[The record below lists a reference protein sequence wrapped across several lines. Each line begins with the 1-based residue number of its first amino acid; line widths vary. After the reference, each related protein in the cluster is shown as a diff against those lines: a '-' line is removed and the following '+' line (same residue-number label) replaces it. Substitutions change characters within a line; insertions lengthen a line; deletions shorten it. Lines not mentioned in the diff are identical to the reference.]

1 MDYFELVK
9 NITASAVSI
18 VTLGYFLIRY
28 LQKKDI
34 EYSKI
39 ICDAIKDTTSKAFQV
54 ATIEVRVRELENVEK
69 QNTESIKELGLQLN
83 TRLDQLFI
91 IVASIK
97 THNDK

>member
-39 ICDAIKDTTSKAFQV
+39 ICDTIKDATSKAFQV
-54 ATIEVRVRELENVEK
+54 ATIEVRVRELEDAEK
-69 QNTESIKELGLQLN
+69 KNTEAIKELGLQLN
-83 TRLDQLFI
+83 SRLDQLFI
-91 IVASIK
+91 VMASIK
-97 THNDK
+97 NHSEQ